1 VRFKIP
7 KRKSGRLKKEQK
19 FSANFTKNRP
29 EPPRAHPVTAL
40 GIDQNVA
47 ICLITINS
55 SVTDQYDMGL
65 INYNIEKY
73 SPRQLAVIPLVLL
86 VISIVIVA
94 VNMVT
99 TGMPV
104 TPGLDFSGGTA
115 VTIRT
120 TDSHEQL
127 QTVFASYPL
136 KEISDMNDAKFL
148 KFGTM
153 DDTQSKS
160 LSALVSEKYP
170 DASINQISETFGKSL
185 QYQAFIALIF
195 SFIGMA
201 IVIFL
206 SFRSFVPSAA
216 VVLSAFAD
224 IVMTAAL
231 MNVIGITLTLGTT
244 AALLMLIGYSV
255 DSDILL
261 TTRVLKRQGKLH
273 DKFAGAF
280 HTGII
285 MTSTTFAAITAL
297 FIVSWFGS
305 IQILMEISAVLL
317 IGLMFDVINTWMTNV
332 AILKWSIQKG
342 GAK

>member
-1 VRFKIP
+1 
-7 KRKSGRLKKEQK
+7 
-19 FSANFTKNRP
+19 
-29 EPPRAHPVTAL
+29 
-40 GIDQNVA
+40 
-47 ICLITINS
+47 
-55 SVTDQYDMGL
+55 MGL

-73 SPRQLAVIPLVLL
+73 SPKQLVVIPLVLL
-86 VISIVIVA
+86 VLSLAFIA
-94 VNMVT
+94 FTMAT

-127 QTVFASYPL
+127 QTVFAAFPL

-153 DDTQSKS
+153 DDATSRS
-160 LSALVSEKYP
+160 LSALVSQKYP

-201 IVIFL
+201 LVVFF
-206 SFRSFVPSAA
+206 SFRTFVPSVA

-224 IVMTAAL
+224 MAMTAAA
-231 MNVIGITLTLGTT
+231 MNILGITLTLGTT

-261 TTRVLKRQGKLH
+261 TNRVLKRQGKLN

-297 FIVSWFGS
+297 FVVSWIGS

-317 IGLMFDVINTWMTNV
+317 IGLVFDIMNTWLTNV
-332 AILKWSIQKG
+332 GILKWYVLKG
-342 GAK
+342 GGK

>member
-1 VRFKIP
+1 
-7 KRKSGRLKKEQK
+7 
-19 FSANFTKNRP
+19 
-29 EPPRAHPVTAL
+29 
-40 GIDQNVA
+40 
-47 ICLITINS
+47 
-55 SVTDQYDMGL
+55 MGF
-65 INYNIEKY
+65 INYSIEKY
-73 SPRQLAVIPLVLL
+73 SPGQLVVIPLVLL
-86 VISIVIVA
+86 VLSLLFISF
-94 VNMVT
+94 NMMS

-120 TDSHEQL
+120 AETHEQL
-127 QTVFASYPL
+127 QTVFAGYPL

-153 DDTQSKS
+153 DDAQSKS
-160 LSALVSEKYP
+160 LATLVGQKYP
-170 DASINQISETFGKSL
+170 DASISQISETFGKSL

-201 IVIFL
+201 IVVFL
-206 SFRSFVPSAA
+206 SFRTFVPCVA

-224 IVMTAAL
+224 IVMTAAA
-231 MNVIGITLTLGTT
+231 MNFVGITLTLGTT

-261 TTRVLKRQGKLH
+261 TNRVLKRQGKLQE
-273 DKFAGAF
+273 KLAGAF
-280 HTGII
+280 HTGIV

-297 FIVSWFGS
+297 FIVSWIGS

-317 IGLMFDVINTWMTNV
+317 IGLLFDIINTWLTNA
-332 AILKWSIQKG
+332 AILKWYVQKG
-342 GAK
+342 GVR